1 MAPKL
6 ELYSEWP
13 AVTAPIGPNWGVGRG
28 VRFLGLP
35 GRLKDEEVVVVRAN
49 YGEQGSEVNWRGIHK
64 SVITGSSDEA
74 TARIRSIN
82 YDPLFI
88 PAFPDTRLPQW
99 NVLPYG
105 SWYGG
110 RVPSAKKSATFG
122 AQQTVAVYGA
132 QMNFKSP
139 EVASIAEA
147 SLTSG

>member
-1 MAPKL
+1 MATKL

-13 AVTAPIGPNWGVGRG
+13 EVTAPIGPNWGVGKG
-28 VRFLGLP
+28 VHLLPLP
-35 GRLKDEEVVVVRAN
+35 GRLVDEEIVVVRAN
-49 YGEQGSEVNWRGIHK
+49 YGVEGSEVNWRGIEK
-64 SVITGSSDEA
+64 SPITGSSDEA
-74 TARIRSIN
+74 TARVRSIN
-82 YDPLFI
+82 YDPLYI

-110 RVPSAKKSATFG
+110 RIPSAKKSATFG

-132 QMNFKSP
+132 PMNFKSP

-147 SLTSG
+147 SLLSG